1 MHFWHLLTQVSGG
14 DGVFCCC
21 FLPSLVIGDGL
32 VIFVDVFSC
41 SLQVLSSSKT
51 VFLWGIM
58 YCCIRI
64 SSARAT
70 LICKSFSAVF
80 FIQCILYLVRKLQ
93 KLNNW
98 KNKKEKKKRGQG
110 HWVNLKVLGR
120 MLTTASWNSGK
131 YVLVFPACFWILCCV
146 HWGCVTV
153 VVCLWS
159 LFSRIQPACSYRT
172 VCLEAV
178 SL

>member
-14 DGVFCCC
+14 DGLCFFN
-21 FLPSLVIGDGL
+21 FLPSLVIGDWL

-98 KNKKEKKKRGQG
+98 KNKKEKKKRTRTLGEPEGFGKNANNSIMKQ
-110 HWVNLKVLGR
+110 WKICLSVSSLLLDSVLCALRLCHCCG
-120 MLTTASWNSGK
+120 
-131 YVLVFPACFWILCCV
+131 VLVEFVF
-146 HWGCVTV
+146 
-153 VVCLWS
+153 
-159 LFSRIQPACSYRT
+159 
-172 VCLEAV
+172 
-178 SL
+178 